1 MPDKPGLNYPEPGT
15 AEALERAN
23 RIRARQAQGMEVN
36 PNNSFMLKQ
45 GIAEIGA
52 KLRRPPRFPLGGV
65 PSTEHLDNQIAAAA
79 NERVAAARAEEAR
92 PANEAAAAL
101 RAEQEANRPPA
112 TRLTATNIGGGS
124 RLSIQKNGDNWT
136 PYNKAEGREYEPTE
150 SIGDTGATPRMLDGG
165 MYTNERHK
173 DFYDKAF
180 SDGEESGTSQMALDG
195 YLQDHGIRVTSKNGW
210 EGALSEYQTK
220 YGLEATGQMDDQ
232 TKAHIKASLKSAE
245 EIRNDITNSSRT
257 L

>member
-1 MPDKPGLNYPEPGT
+1 MADKPGLSYPTPGT
-15 AEALERAN
+15 PEATERYN
-23 RIRARQAQGMEVN
+23 RIKARQAAGQDVN
-36 PNNSFMLKQ
+36 PNYMFMLRQ
-45 GIAEIGA
+45 G
-52 KLRRPPRFPLGGV
+52 V
-65 PSTEHLDNQIAAAA
+65 NQIGSKLLGRGNAPRSPYNQYEEDVRMREMWDGSTASSVNAA
-79 NERVAAARAEEAR
+79 NAEDDANMVAEG
-92 PANEAAAAL
+92 
-101 RAEQEANRPPA
+101 EANMPA
-112 TRLTATNIGGGS
+112 PTRMISTNIGS
-124 RLSIQKNGDNWT
+124 DTRLSVQKNGNDWT
-136 PYNKAEGREYEPTE
+136 PYNAEEGREYEPTE